1 MTPPTDKP
9 LSRTM
14 TARAPQAR
22 SASPATDM
30 VAGRSRRPARFHPVF
45 IDMCPKGQDAVPQ
58 IRALRSGRSGLGLA
72 RDLRG
77 VLVGAAGDLVA
88 QPDQRVVLTP
98 DDPLLHRDQRV
109 VGDLDVLRADL
120 GAALGDVAQA
130 QAEVVLGA

>member
-1 MTPPTDKP
+1 MNPSSPADRQTIITNDDGASTASTFSQPGHRHG
-9 LSRTM
+9 SR
-14 TARAPQAR
+14 ARA
-22 SASPATDM
+22 SP
-30 VAGRSRRPARFHPVF
+30 RPVSSCLHRYVS
-45 IDMCPKGQDAVPQ
+45 
-58 IRALRSGRSGLGLA
+58 LRTGNQNSGLGLA

-88 QPDQRVVLTP
+88 EPDQRVVLTP

-130 QAEVVLGA
+130 EPVLLLGHVLAV